1 MKNNLKGI
9 VIDDEKNGRDVIKNL
24 VNTYCT
30 NVDLIAESS
39 NITDAYAK
47 IIELN
52 PDFILLDI
60 QMPGGNGFDLLKKF
74 EHIYFDIVFITS
86 YDKYAINAF
95 KFSAVDYLLKPVEID
110 DLVNAIDKIKIKR
123 AKSEIE
129 TLDKY
134 TYFLN
139 NVSNDIHLKTIA
151 LQKGDKV
158 YYLKLSEIIY
168 LEAESNYTKIV
179 TQNNETFIQ
188 SKTLKYYEEL
198 FQEYALFLRTSR
210 SHMINIAHVKSYS
223 KAEPCMLMLNNGYQI
238 EISRRKKTELI
249 ALMNNQ

>member
-1 MKNNLKGI
+1 MMNNIKGI

-24 VNTYCT
+24 INTYCT
-30 NVDLIAESS
+30 NVDLIAEAS
-39 NITDAYAK
+39 NINDAFAA
-47 IIELN
+47 IIELQ

-74 EHIYFDIVFITS
+74 NQINFDIIFITS

-110 DLVNAIDKIKIKR
+110 DLVQAIEKIKNKR
-123 AKSEIE
+123 TISEKE
-129 TLDKY
+129 SFDKY

-139 NVSNDIHLKTIA
+139 NVSNDSFLKNIA

-158 YYLKLSEIIY
+158 YYLKLSNILY
-168 LEAESNYTKIV
+168 LEAESNYTRIV
-179 TQNNETFIQ
+179 TQANETFIQ
-188 SKTLKYYEEL
+188 SKTLKYYEDL
-198 FQEYALFLRTSR
+198 FQNMPFFFRAGRG
-210 SHMINIAHVKSYS
+210 HIVNISHVKSYS
-223 KAEPCMLMLNNGYQI
+223 KSEPCILTLDNGFEI

-249 ALMNNQ
+249 ALMSKS